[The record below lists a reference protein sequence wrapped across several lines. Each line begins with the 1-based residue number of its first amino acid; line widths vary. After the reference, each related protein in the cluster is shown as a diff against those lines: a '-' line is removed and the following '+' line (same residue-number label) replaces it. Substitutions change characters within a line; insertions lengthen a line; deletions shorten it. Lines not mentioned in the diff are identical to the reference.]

1 MNVVSKAC
9 VKAKIPLYVGADSM
23 VQDGGFLNVGI
34 NYEDLGKETANMV
47 DQILKGKNVKDIP
60 VKVFKDHLNIY
71 VNEKIYQQLG
81 IQLPD
86 SISNDKSLSMMK

>member
-1 MNVVSKAC
+1 
-9 VKAKIPLYVGADSM
+9 M

-60 VKVFKDHLNIY
+60 I
-71 VNEKIYQQLG
+71 
-81 IQLPD
+81 
-86 SISNDKSLSMMK
+86 KSLLKII